1 MKYTQ
6 ALVDSFYYGKNC
18 GTISGADV
26 INKLVNK
33 ETGDAVKLFLVVNNS
48 IVENAMFQACGS
60 VVLFASMTAIVD
72 MIKGNTIEHAKEI
85 NEKSIIREIKQ
96 VSRCDYGIVSFAVC
110 SLQQAIKAY
119 EKKLTKQTEK
129 SVDKKAVKVR
139 DFKSS
144 KNITVYTEK
153 IEEEIEQKT
162 SMIDLFINETKKP
175 TKEEKKA
182 EKEPKKAEKLEIK
195 PKKDVISGEILG
207 KDKFEDIDV
216 KPAVSKK
223 RKTQK
228 EVPTTPKK
236 EEVPHKSIKQ
246 ELVESVPTKIEIR
259 VLEEEEKPK
268 KALAKKASN
277 KNSKKA
283 SKAKKDE
290 KTTPDYLV
298 VQEEHSQDDD
308 VIDEIDTITAKLTDA
323 ISQLNFK
330 FDDPIDE

>member
-6 ALVDSFYYGKNC
+6 TLVDSFYYGKNC

-26 INKLVNK
+26 MNKLVNK
-33 ETGDAVKLFLVVNNS
+33 ETGDAVKLFLVINNS
-48 IVENAMFQACGS
+48 VIENAMFQACGS
-60 VVLFASMTAIVD
+60 VVLFASMSAIID
-72 MIKGNTIEHAKEI
+72 MIKGNTLEHAKEI

-110 SLQQAIKAY
+110 SLQQTIRAY
-119 EKKLTKQTEK
+119 EKKLAKQTEQTAE
-129 SVDKKAVKVR
+129 KKAVKVR
-139 DFKSS
+139 DFNSS

-153 IEEEIEQKT
+153 AEEEAIEPKT
-162 SMIDLFINETKKP
+162 SMIDFFINETKKP
-175 TKEEKKA
+175 IKEVKKA
-182 EKEPKKAEKLEIK
+182 EKAPKKAEKLEIK
-195 PKKDVISGEILG
+195 QKKEAITGEILG

-223 RKTQK
+223 RKVQK
-228 EVPTTPKK
+228 EVSEAPKK
-236 EEVPHKSIKQ
+236 EVQHKSIKQ

-268 KALAKKASN
+268 KAPVKKSVAKKSN
-277 KNSKKA
+277 KAEKN
-283 SKAKKDE
+283 E